1 MVRIMNN
8 KGFTLVE
15 LLASVVILAMIL
27 AIAIPGINNLSSQI
41 RKKHLENTIK
51 NIEIAASKYAFD
63 TKENIVFVDKLVTE
77 GYMQSDEEDGAIYN
91 EVNNEKLN
99 CYLVKMEK
107 VSDHYNATFQNDK
120 SYIVDGKCD
129 ESKLNELGGEVSIQ
143 VFNNGEEVEDY
154 NKWLKGSVTLKAISD
169 NLDLNCSDYKCNWTS
184 SSGNYSKGLVLDI
197 NNVNSILNARYTFQ
211 LTKLSTNDYINR
223 YSSSVNIKI
232 DNENPVIYLEETAQT
247 ITDRY
252 VDVAKKRLSIIASD
266 GAGSGIN
273 SYYLGLE
280 EAGDCN
286 SDDFINNNEF
296 TVTSFNTRYLICVKD
311 NVGNIAKSYIVI

>member
-1 MVRIMNN
+1 MNN

-154 NKWLKGSVTLKAISD
+154 NKWLKGSVTLKAISK

-286 SDDFINNNEF
+286 SDDFINNNKV